1 MRCPKC
7 DHEQKNTRECEKC
20 GLIFA
25 RYEIVRKRKKE
36 AEAAARSKVEKK
48 SRTRSVILQF
58 FLLAVMVGAAVYYYS
73 VKNNSAEIAQSPVK
87 IRQNE
92 NVPAE
97 PARSSTGKP
106 TGFRQ
111 EQNNPVFKENA
122 VEIARNATVSIET
135 PWGTGSGFFVNDQYI
150 VTNRHVVKVSE
161 EKIAEFREKVE
172 TARKLIDLE
181 KQKLEEIRKRLL
193 RYNEGPTK
201 KQLALIL
208 EVREKKLN
216 RLLPVQK
223 KSEEQ
228 LRKLEREIS
237 ASDIRIIFANGEKKT
252 ANYFLVSDNYDLAL
266 IALFAEKTTFL
277 PRPPAGKL
285 LHQGEKVYTIGS
297 PVGLRHTV
305 TSGVFSGYRKRKDG
319 QIFLQTDAAINPGNS
334 GGPLI
339 DENGFVYGVNTM
351 ILRGTEGIGFA
362 IPIEKVYEEFSSSL
376 F

>member
-25 RYEIVRKRKKE
+25 RYEIVQKRKKE
-36 AEAAARSKVEKK
+36 AEAAARSKVEKRSK
-48 SRTRSVILQF
+48 TRSIILQF
-58 FLLAVMVGAAVYYYS
+58 FLLAVIVGAAGYYFLVKNKTPERTQAPVAAKQKEYIQTES
-73 VKNNSAEIAQSPVK
+73 VKP
-87 IRQNE
+87 
-92 NVPAE
+92 
-97 PARSSTGKP
+97 STGKAA
-106 TGFRQ
+106 GFRQ
-111 EQNNPVFKENA
+111 EQKNPAFKENA

-150 VTNRHVVKVSE
+150 VTNRHVVKVSK

-172 TARKLIDLE
+172 TARKLIDFE
-181 KQKLEEIRKRLL
+181 KQKLEEIRQKL
-193 RYNEGPTK
+193 RRYSEGPTK

-216 RLLPVQK
+216 TLIPVQK

-237 ASDIRIIFANGEKKT
+237 ASDIKIVFASGEKKT

-266 IALFAEKTTFL
+266 IALFSENTTFL
-277 PRPPAGKL
+277 PRPPVGKI

-305 TSGVFSGYRKRKDG
+305 TSGVFSGYRKRKNG

-339 DENGFVYGVNTM
+339 DEKGFVYGVNTM

>member
-36 AEAAARSKVEKK
+36 AEAAARSRVEKISK
-48 SRTRSVILQF
+48 TRSVILQF
-58 FLLAVMVGAAVYYYS
+58 LLLAVIVGAAVYYYS
-73 VKNNSAEIAQSPVK
+73 IKNNNTGLAQTPVET
-87 IRQNE
+87 RQKE
-92 NVPAE
+92 NIPTE
-97 PARSSTGKP
+97 PARISAGKP

-111 EQNNPVFKENA
+111 KQKNFAFKENA

-161 EKIAEFREKVE
+161 KAIAEFREKVE

-181 KQKLEEIRKRLL
+181 KQKLEEIRKRLR

-216 RLLPVQK
+216 SLFPVQK

-237 ASDIRIIFANGEKKT
+237 ASDIRIVFASGEKKT
-252 ANYFLVSDNYDLAL
+252 PNYFLVSDNYDLAL
-266 IALFAEKTTFL
+266 IALFSEKTTFL
-277 PRPPAGKL
+277 TRHPAGKL

-305 TSGVFSGYRKRKDG
+305 TSGVFSGYRKQKNG
-319 QIFLQTDAAINPGNS
+319 QVFLQTDAAINPGNS

>member
-7 DHEQKNTRECEKC
+7 EHEQNNTRECEKC
-20 GLIFA
+20 GLIFS

-36 AEAAARSKVEKK
+36 EEAAARRKAEKK
-48 SRTRSVILQF
+48 SKTRSTILQI
-58 FLLAVMVGAAVYYYS
+58 FLLAVIVCAGVYYYS
-73 VKNNSAEIAQSPVK
+73 GKDNNQETAQMPVEY
-87 IRQNE
+87 RQKE
-92 NVPAE
+92 K
-97 PARSSTGKP
+97 SSTGPVKP
-106 TGFRQ
+106 STEKSVKLRQ
-111 EQNNPVFKENA
+111 ELKNPAFKENA
-122 VEIARNATVSIET
+122 VETARNATVSIET
-135 PWGTGSGFFVNDQYI
+135 PWGTGSGFFVSDQYI

-181 KQKLEEIRKRLL
+181 KQKLEEIRNRL
-193 RYNEGPTK
+193 RSYREGPTK
-201 KQLALIL
+201 KQLGLIL

-216 RLLPVQK
+216 SLLPVQE
-223 KSEEQ
+223 KSEKQ
-228 LRKLEREIS
+228 LRKLEQELS
-237 ASDIRIIFANGEKKT
+237 ASDIRIVFANGDKKT
-252 ANYFLVSDNYDLAL
+252 PNYFLVSDHYDLAL
-266 IALFAEKTTFL
+266 IALFSEKTTFL
-277 PRPPAGKL
+277 SRPPAGKL